1 MKCGELIG
9 NLYIGFPKS
18 MTIGTMEEIYNEI
31 LDYLDNN
38 EEVTLDILKNDLDY
52 RSLDFSLK
60 SPSPQANTEFFYRS
74 MLIEQSH
81 SPNTISLNIH
91 STEFE
96 DVCENLRDR
105 GFYYDEDQDLWFR

>member
-1 MKCGELIG
+1 MNCDELIEI
-9 NLYIGFPKS
+9 LYIGFPKS
-18 MTIGTMEEIYNEI
+18 ITIGTMEEIYNEI
-31 LDYLDNN
+31 FDYLDNN
-38 EEVTLDILKNDLDY
+38 EDVSLEILKKDLDY
-52 RSLDFSLK
+52 RSLDFSLNP
-60 SPSPQANTEFFYRS
+60 PSPQAHTEFFYRS

-91 STEFE
+91 STVFE